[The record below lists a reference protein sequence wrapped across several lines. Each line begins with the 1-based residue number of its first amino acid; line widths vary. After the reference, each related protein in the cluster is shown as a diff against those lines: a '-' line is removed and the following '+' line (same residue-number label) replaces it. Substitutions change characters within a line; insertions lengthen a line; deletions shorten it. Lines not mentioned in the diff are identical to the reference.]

1 MNNLQSQV
9 TTLGVSRPWLAEAHR
24 SVSRLALLPDNW
36 DGEGSPALKP
46 VVLDEALRLLA
57 EIEPY
62 EMPMA
67 HIGPVSGGGLGIEWR
82 LGERDLNL
90 EILPDGSIEY
100 LKAEKTSTGFD
111 VDQMEEGQI
120 PRDQLAKV
128 RQLVRWLLGSC

>member
-1 MNNLQSQV
+1 VNKLQSHV
-9 TTLGVSRPWLAEAHR
+9 TTLGDPRPWLAEAHR

-36 DGEGSPALKP
+36 DGEGSPAPKP
-46 VVLDEALRLLA
+46 VVIEEALRVLS

-67 HIGPVSGGGLGIEWR
+67 QIGPVPGGGLGIEWR

-100 LKAEKTSTGFD
+100 LKSEKTATGFD
-111 VDQMEEGQI
+111 VDQMEDGQI

-128 RQLVRWLLGSC
+128 HQLARWLLGSC